1 MTTSIRI
8 LRISLRMLSVSMV
21 NSSSNNSK
29 VGVMMTFLVIALV
42 CLVRKLTRITVWIV
56 IGVNNRPN
64 ATKQEIKLAHKK
76 MLMKYHPDHGGSTEM
91 ASKINQA
98 RDVLLG
104 KN

>member
-1 MTTSIRI
+1 M
-8 LRISLRMLSVSMV
+8 
-21 NSSSNNSK
+21 
-29 VGVMMTFLVIALV
+29 
-42 CLVRKLTRITVWIV
+42 CL
-56 IGVNNRPN
+56 GHRPN

-104 KN
+104 KDSSVCHKQTTLQKSFHHNHT

>member
-1 MTTSIRI
+1 MS
-8 LRISLRMLSVSMV
+8 
-21 NSSSNNSK
+21 
-29 VGVMMTFLVIALV
+29 
-42 CLVRKLTRITVWIV
+42 
-56 IGVNNRPN
+56 RPN

-104 KN
+104 KNWFVCWK

>member
-1 MTTSIRI
+1 M
-8 LRISLRMLSVSMV
+8 
-21 NSSSNNSK
+21 
-29 VGVMMTFLVIALV
+29 
-42 CLVRKLTRITVWIV
+42 WIV
-56 IGVNNRPN
+56 IGVNDRPN

>member
-1 MTTSIRI
+1 MS
-8 LRISLRMLSVSMV
+8 
-21 NSSSNNSK
+21 
-29 VGVMMTFLVIALV
+29 
-42 CLVRKLTRITVWIV
+42 
-56 IGVNNRPN
+56 RPN

-104 KN
+104 KNWFVCWKQCCKGNNSYTT